1 MMKQSLENDWDRFLK
16 LCRFLAWYSVAIV
29 ALLYLL
35 PIIGLLTDMQYDLV
49 SSTAKFFAVIGSIVV
64 IGAWH
69 ITNTRDRLMAAA

>member
-1 MMKQSLENDWDRFLK
+1 MMKKSLENGWNRFLK
-16 LCRFLAWYSVAIV
+16 LFRFLAWYGVAIV

-69 ITNTRDRLMAAA
+69 ITNTRDRLMASA